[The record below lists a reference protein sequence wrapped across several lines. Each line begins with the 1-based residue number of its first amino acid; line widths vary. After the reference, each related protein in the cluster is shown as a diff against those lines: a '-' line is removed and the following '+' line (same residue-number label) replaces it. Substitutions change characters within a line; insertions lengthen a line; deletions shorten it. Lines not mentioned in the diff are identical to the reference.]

1 MQHSDAPAT
10 GNVSPVVLLLE
21 DNADYRALL
30 TEVLT
35 LSGFEVYAAPDGR
48 RVDEMLRARRIDL
61 VITDVSMPER
71 DGLETMSDLRQ
82 SHPQL
87 PVIAISGDV
96 PLNRDLFLEI
106 AAKLGASRVLAKP
119 FRIDELIAAAREAV
133 GIAIP
138 PATPPT

>member
-1 MQHSDAPAT
+1 
-10 GNVSPVVLLLE
+10 
-21 DNADYRALL
+21 
-30 TEVLT
+30 
-35 LSGFEVYAAPDGR
+35 
-48 RVDEMLRARRIDL
+48 MLRARRIDL